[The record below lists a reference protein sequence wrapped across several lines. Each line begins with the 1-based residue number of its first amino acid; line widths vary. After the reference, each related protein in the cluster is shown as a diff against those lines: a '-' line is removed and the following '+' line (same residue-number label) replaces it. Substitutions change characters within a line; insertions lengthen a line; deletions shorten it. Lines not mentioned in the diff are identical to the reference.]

1 MGIRVQEKEES
12 LTELRIHCWTNRVRR
27 ILHILCPELSYQPM
41 EIVGVIS
48 VLQMARLGIREETNL
63 GSDRDAF

>member
-27 ILHILCPELSYQPM
+27 ILHILCPELSYQPI

-48 VLQMARLGIREETNL
+48 VLQMEEN
-63 GSDRDAF
+63 GDSE

>member
-27 ILHILCPELSYQPM
+27 SLHILCPELSYQPI

-48 VLQMARLGIREETNL
+48 VLQMEEN
-63 GSDRDAF
+63 GDSE